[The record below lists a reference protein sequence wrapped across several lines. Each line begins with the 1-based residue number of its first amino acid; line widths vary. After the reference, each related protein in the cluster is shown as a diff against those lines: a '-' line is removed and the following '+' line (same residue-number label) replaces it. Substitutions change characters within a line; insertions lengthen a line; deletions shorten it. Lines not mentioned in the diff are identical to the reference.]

1 MTDDQPTTRKDLMRP
16 AQMLGLAAVCAVFA
30 GVVTAVSMGLLQNP
44 TKPGWSDARRAEV
57 HQEIV
62 THAAIGGLI
71 AAGIA
76 FIVVLLSISLLL
88 LAVKPADV
96 TRTIDRPVLY
106 DSKPGEAPAASATD
120 GPTAAP
126 GRDDKHH
133 G

>member
-30 GVVTAVSMGLLQNP
+30 GVVTALSMGLLQNP

-62 THAAIGGLI
+62 SHAAIGGLV

-106 DSKPGEAPAASATD
+106 DSKPGEAPTAAAD
-120 GPTAAP
+120 GPAVEP
-126 GRDDKHH
+126 GRDDRHH